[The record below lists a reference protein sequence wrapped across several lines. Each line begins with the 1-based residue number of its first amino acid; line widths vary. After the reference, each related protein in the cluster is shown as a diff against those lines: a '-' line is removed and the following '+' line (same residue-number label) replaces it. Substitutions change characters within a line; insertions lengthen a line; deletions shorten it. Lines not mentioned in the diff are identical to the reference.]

1 MTRTRTEEAPPMS
14 AIQRIS
20 DRMALADVV
29 AFDRDDRP
37 VVVVA
42 AADRMIYP
50 QELDSYREVLS
61 AIRKDIPFA
70 ILAFAEEMTIFR
82 KHRTRSL
89 EPVATIPTREVIRYY
104 YPSLADRRLSKT
116 FIAGAIDVWFSDFIH
131 HWKSPT
137 PPYSETMASLG
148 LMERLENGRSKVRV
162 RLACLPV
169 RGDQLLPELRDR
181 PEPRG
186 GSHPLETIP
195 VPPAD
200 HA

>member
-1 MTRTRTEEAPPMS
+1 MP

-20 DRMALADVV
+20 DRVCLADVV
-29 AFDRDDRP
+29 AFDRDDKP

-42 AADRMIYP
+42 ADERPLYP
-50 QELDSYREVLS
+50 QSIGFNLEVLQ

-70 ILAFAEEMTIFR
+70 ILAYAEEMTIYR

-89 EPVATIPTREVIRYY
+89 EPVATIPTREIIRFYA
-104 YPSLADRRLSKT
+104 PESVEGRLFSR
-116 FIAGAIDVWFSDFIH
+116 FIAAMIDVWLRDFMW

-137 PPYSETMASLG
+137 PPYSETMAALG
-148 LMERLENGRSKVRV
+148 LVERLENGWSKARV

-169 RGDQLLPELRDR
+169 RGDQLPTELRDR
-181 PEPRG
+181 EESGNGR
-186 GSHPLETIP
+186 HPLEPAP